1 VRDLNGADPRQFGP
15 YRTLA
20 VLRGAGTTR
29 SYLARGG
36 DGRTV
41 TVTAAEPRLAAV
53 SVFRSRF
60 RQEVA
65 AARLAGP
72 WALPVLD
79 SAPDDPVPWFAS
91 PFTPSLSLAEAVA
104 LAGPLPEPVVRVL
117 GAALAETLERTRT
130 AAGGA
135 FQGLGPEVVLLAADG
150 PRISAFGP
158 LGAATAA
165 AEGPG
170 GGLAVTLGYLT
181 PEQVAGHR
189 AGPPADVF
197 VLGTL
202 LAYAAT
208 GTNPFDANDAGTDPL
223 DADHAG
229 TDPADADHA
238 GTGHAGTDHA
248 GVRPVAGDVSRSAA
262 RHRAAERI
270 AHQEP
275 DLASVPEELRPVL
288 ARCLAKDPA
297 QRPEPSVLAAVLA
310 PSGAAAAMSAGW
322 LPARLTAALAEQA
335 SAVLGLEA
343 RKDREEAVPAVPA
356 TPTVPDASPAAAT
369 GASPA
374 PEAGTAGE
382 RGTAPARPTTRRVAN
397 LDRRALLTGVL
408 SGAAGLALGGGVT
421 AWATDDRSRPAA
433 AKKPAARKP
442 HEPVPGVPP
451 AALWAYDM
459 PDTMLFGSPALHGD
473 VLLVPGDSLV
483 ALDVRT
489 GRELWR
495 RKEPLDLAAHPSRV
509 DDELLVVLGV
519 QGLLWRSVK
528 NGARR
533 HKVPYEQLLEAGE
546 DMHSPEL
553 VARDGAVVWFRGN
566 VEKTAGTG
574 TKTDG
579 ADEKTR
585 TLFAYDVV
593 RREPLWRRPLAEN
606 EYLAWAAPHRDLLVS
621 WRDAPRPKDKKERK
635 KRPEGL
641 QEFFAL
647 DRASGREVWARTI
660 GGLTGT
666 ALLALSGTGTL
677 YASQDKELRAYEL
690 LTGRELWRNPHK
702 SPYGAC
708 GWPVL
713 TEDTLYVADSGTTVY
728 ALDPVSGRQQ
738 WSRGTGFLDGTGA
751 PPSVAVSA
759 SGATALSFDA
769 VQVTAFATANGERL
783 WKFQAV
789 GEQDGGGLEPYELL
803 TVDGICVVRYGRY
816 FYGVPVE

>member
-1 VRDLNGADPRQFGP
+1 M
-15 YRTLA
+15 
-20 VLRGAGTTR
+20 RGAGTTR

-36 DGRTV
+36 GGRTV
-41 TVTAAEPRLAAV
+41 TVTAAEPRLATV

-130 AAGGA
+130 AVGGA

-189 AGPPADVF
+189 PGPPADVF

-208 GTNPFDANDAGTDPL
+208 GTNPFGANDAGTDSP
-223 DADHAG
+223 DADH
-229 TDPADADHA
+229 TDHA
-238 GTGHAGTDHA
+238 DHA
-248 GVRPVAGDVSRSAA
+248 GVRPVAGDVSRGAA

-275 DLASVPEELRPVL
+275 DLASVPEELRAVL

-297 QRPEPSVLAAVLA
+297 RRPEPSVLAAVLA
-310 PSGAAAAMSAGW
+310 PSGAAASVSAGW

-335 SAVLGLEA
+335 SAVLALEE
-343 RKDREEAVPAVPA
+343 RKDREEAAPAVPA
-356 TPTVPDASPAAAT
+356 TPTVPDASPAAAAGAGPASGT
-369 GASPA
+369 GP
-374 PEAGTAGE
+374 AGE
-382 RGTAPARPTTRRVAN
+382 RGAAPARPTTRRVAN
-397 LDRRALLTGVL
+397 LDRRTLLTGVL

-421 AWATDDRSRPAA
+421 AWATDDRPRPAA
-433 AKKPAARKP
+433 ARNPAARKP

-451 AALWAYDM
+451 TALWAYDM
-459 PDTMLFGSPALHGD
+459 PDTLLFGSPALHGD
-473 VLLVPGDSLV
+473 VLLLPGDSLT

-495 RKEPLDLAAHPSRV
+495 RKEPLDLAAHPLRV

-553 VARDGAVVWFRGN
+553 VARDGAVVWFRGT

-579 ADEKTR
+579 TDGKTR

-606 EYLAWAAPHRDLLVS
+606 EYVAWAAPHRDLLVS
-621 WRDAPRPKDKKERK
+621 CRDAPRPKDRRK
-635 KRPEGL
+635 RRKQPEGL

-660 GGLTGT
+660 GGLTIS
-666 ALLALSGTGTL
+666 ASCALSGTGTL
-677 YASQDKELRAYEL
+677 YAAQDREVRAYEL
-690 LTGRELWRNPHK
+690 RTGRELWRRRHENPHGV
-702 SPYGAC
+702 YGM
-708 GWPVL
+708 PVL
-713 TEDTLYVADSGTTVY
+713 TGDTLYVADNDPTVY
-728 ALDPVSGRQQ
+728 ALDPADGRKR
-738 WSRGTGFLDGTGA
+738 WSRGTGFLAGSGA

-759 SGATALSFDA
+759 SGATALSLDA
-769 VQVTAFATANGERL
+769 VQVTAFTTANGERL

-789 GEQDGGGLEPYELL
+789 GEQDTGGLEPYELL
-803 TVDGICVVRYGRY
+803 TVDGICVVQYGRY

>member
-1 VRDLNGADPRQFGP
+1 MRDLNGADPRQFGP

-20 VLRGAGTTR
+20 VLREAGTTR
-29 SYLARGG
+29 GYLARGD

-41 TVTAAEPRLAAV
+41 TVTAAKPRLAAV
-53 SVFRSRF
+53 PVFRRRF
-60 RQEVA
+60 RQELAA

-72 WALPVLD
+72 WAQPVLD

-91 PFTPSLSLAEAVA
+91 PFVPSLPLAEAVA
-104 LAGPLPEPVVRVL
+104 LAGPLPEPVVRAL
-117 GAALAETLERTRT
+117 GAALAETLERTRA
-130 AAGGA
+130 AAGEA

-165 AEGPG
+165 TEGPG
-170 GGLAVTLGYLT
+170 GGLSVTLGYLT

-189 AGPPADVF
+189 PGPPADVF

-208 GTNPFDANDAGTDPL
+208 GTDPFDADPVGADPL
-223 DADHAG
+223 DAD
-229 TDPADADHA
+229 PADA
-238 GTGHAGTDHA
+238 
-248 GVRPVAGDVSRSAA
+248 RPVAGDVSRSAA
-262 RHRAAERI
+262 RHRAAQRI

-275 DLASVPEELRPVL
+275 DLASVPEGLRPVL

-297 QRPEPSVLAAVLA
+297 RRPEPSVLAAVLA
-310 PSGAAAAMSAGW
+310 PSGAAAAVDAGR

-335 SAVLGLEA
+335 SAVLGLETREDRDD
-343 RKDREEAVPAVPA
+343 RKGAVPAVPA
-356 TPTVPDASPAAAT
+356 TPTVPDASPASGT
-369 GASPA
+369 
-374 PEAGTAGE
+374 GTAGE
-382 RGTAPARPTTRRVAN
+382 QDLPPALPTTRRAAR
-397 LDRRALLTGVL
+397 LDRRTLLTGAL

-421 AWATDDRSRPAA
+421 AWATDDRPSPDAA
-433 AKKPAARKP
+433 GEPAARKP
-442 HEPVPGVPP
+442 REPVPGVPP

-459 PDTMLFGSPALHGD
+459 PDTLLYGSPSLHGD
-473 VLLVPGDSLV
+473 VLLLPGDSLV

-495 RKEPLDLAAHPSRV
+495 RREPVDLASHPVRV

-528 NGARR
+528 DGARR
-533 HKVPYEQLLEAGE
+533 HKVPYGQLLETGE
-546 DMHSPEL
+546 DMAGPEL
-553 VARDGAVVWFRGN
+553 VARDGAVVWFKGT

-579 ADEKTR
+579 TDGKTR

-606 EYLAWAAPHRDLLVS
+606 EYVTWAVPHRGLLVS
-621 WRDAPRPKDKKERK
+621 WRDAPRPKDEKARR

-647 DRASGREVWARTI
+647 DRASGREAWARTI
-660 GGLTGT
+660 GDLTVS
-666 ALLALSGTGTL
+666 ASCALSGTGTL
-677 YASQDKELRAYEL
+677 YAAQDRELRAYEL
-690 LTGRELWRNPHK
+690 RTGRELWRRRHENPHGA
-702 SPYGAC
+702 YGM
-708 GWPVL
+708 PVL
-713 TEDTLYVADSGTTVY
+713 AGDTLYVADNDPTVY
-728 ALDPVSGRQQ
+728 ALDPDGGRQR
-738 WSRGTGFLDGTGA
+738 WSRGTGFLAGTGA

-759 SGATALSFDA
+759 SGATALSLDA
-769 VQVTAFATANGERL
+769 VQVTAFAAASGERL

-789 GEQDGGGLEPYELL
+789 GEQDTGGLDPYGLL
-803 TVDGICVVRYGRY
+803 TVEGICVVRYGRS

>member
-1 VRDLNGADPRQFGP
+1 MRDLNGADPRRFGP

-20 VLRGAGTTR
+20 VLREAGTTR

-60 RQEVA
+60 RQELAA

-72 WALPVLD
+72 WAQPVLD

-104 LAGPLPEPVVRVL
+104 LTGPLPEPVVRAL
-117 GAALAETLERTRT
+117 GAALAETLERTRA

-189 AGPPADVF
+189 PGPPADVF

-208 GTNPFDANDAGTDPL
+208 GTNPFDANDAGADPL

-229 TDPADADHA
+229 TDPADTGPAGADHSGA
-238 GTGHAGTDHA
+238 
-248 GVRPVAGDVSRSAA
+248 RPVAGDVSGSAA

-270 AHQEP
+270 ARQEP

-310 PSGAAAAMSAGW
+310 PSGAAAAVSAGR

-343 RKDREEAVPAVPA
+343 REDRDDREEAVPAVPA

-374 PEAGTAGE
+374 SEAGPAGE
-382 RGTAPARPTTRRVAN
+382 RDVPPARPTTRRAAGP
-397 LDRRALLTGVL
+397 DRRALLTGVL

-421 AWATDDRSRPAA
+421 AWATDDRPRPAA
-433 AKKPAARKP
+433 TGKPAARKP
-442 HEPVPGVPP
+442 REPVPGVPP

-459 PDTMLFGSPALHGD
+459 PDTLFYGSPALHGD
-473 VLLVPGDSLV
+473 VLLLPGDSLV

-495 RKEPLDLAAHPSRV
+495 RKEPVDNASHPVRV

-528 NGARR
+528 DGARR
-533 HKVPYEQLLEAGE
+533 HKVPYGQLLETGE
-546 DMHSPEL
+546 DMSSTHL
-553 VARDGAVVWFRGN
+553 VARDGAVVWFKGN
-566 VEKTAGTG
+566 VEKAAGAGTR
-574 TKTDG
+574 TDG
-579 ADEKTR
+579 ADEKTI

-593 RREPLWRRPLAEN
+593 RREPLWRRPLAEH
-606 EYLAWAAPHRDLLVS
+606 EYVAWALPHRGLLVS
-621 WRDAPRPKDKKERK
+621 SRDAPRPRDAKARK
-635 KRPEGL
+635 KQPEGL
-641 QEFFAL
+641 QEFYTL
-647 DRASGREVWARTI
+647 DRASGEEVWARTI
-660 GGLTGT
+660 DDLTVGSLPT
-666 ALLALSGTGTL
+666 LSGTGTL
-677 YASQDKELRAYEL
+677 YAAQDRELRAYEL
-690 LTGRELWRNPHK
+690 RTGRELWRMRHA
-702 SPYGAC
+702 SPDGRYGE
-708 GWPVL
+708 PVL
-713 TEDTLYVADSGTTVY
+713 TGDTLYVADNDQVVY

-738 WSRGTGFLDGTGA
+738 WSRKTGFLDGVDS

-759 SGATALSFDA
+759 SGAAVLSLDA
-769 VQVTAFATANGERL
+769 VQVTAFAAASGERL

-789 GEQDGGGLEPYELL
+789 GEQDTGGLEPYGLL
-803 TVDGICVVRYGRY
+803 TVDGICVVRYGRS

>member
-1 VRDLNGADPRQFGP
+1 VRELNGADPRQFGP

-20 VLRGAGTTR
+20 VLREAGTTR
-29 SYLARGG
+29 GYLARGD

-53 SVFRSRF
+53 PVFRRRF
-60 RQEVA
+60 RQELA
-65 AARLAGP
+65 TAARLAGP
-72 WALPVLD
+72 WAQPVLA

-91 PFTPSLSLAEAVA
+91 PFVPSLPLTEAVA
-104 LAGPLPEPVVRVL
+104 LAGPLPEPVVRAV
-117 GAALAETLERTRT
+117 GAALAETLERTRA

-170 GGLAVTLGYLT
+170 GGLSVTLGYLT

-189 AGPPADVF
+189 PGPPADVF

-208 GTNPFDANDAGTDPL
+208 GTNPFDTDPAGTGPL
-223 DADHAG
+223 DADPAG
-229 TDPADADHA
+229 TNHADADPTDARPADADPADA
-238 GTGHAGTDHA
+238 
-248 GVRPVAGDVSRSAA
+248 RPAAGDVSPSAA

-270 AHQEP
+270 AHREP
-275 DLASVPEELRPVL
+275 DLASVPEGLRPVL

-297 QRPEPSVLAAVLA
+297 RRPEPSVLAAVLA
-310 PSGAAAAMSAGW
+310 PSGAAAAVDASP

-343 RKDREEAVPAVPA
+343 REDRDDRKGAVPAVPAA
-356 TPTVPDASPAAAT
+356 TPTVPDASPA
-369 GASPA
+369 
-374 PEAGTAGE
+374 PEAGPAGE
-382 RGTAPARPTTRRVAN
+382 QDAPPVRSPARRPAR
-397 LDRRALLTGVL
+397 LDRRTLLTGAL

-421 AWATDDRSRPAA
+421 AWATDDRPSPAA
-433 AKKPAARKP
+433 AGNPAARKP
-442 HEPVPGVPP
+442 REPVPGIPP

-459 PDTMLFGSPALHGD
+459 PDTPLYGSPALHGD
-473 VLLVPGDSLV
+473 VLLLPGDSLV

-489 GRELWR
+489 GKELWR
-495 RKEPLDLAAHPSRV
+495 RREPMDLASHPMRA

-528 NGARR
+528 DGARR
-533 HKVPYEQLLEAGE
+533 HKVPYEQILETGE
-546 DMHSPEL
+546 DMAGPEL
-553 VARDGAVVWFRGN
+553 VARDGAVVWFKGT

-579 ADEKTR
+579 TDGKTR

-593 RREPLWRRPLAEN
+593 RREPLWRRPLAEH
-606 EYLAWAAPHRDLLVS
+606 EYAAWAVPHRGLLVS
-621 WRDAPRPKDKKERK
+621 WRDAPRPKDEKARK

-647 DRASGREVWARTI
+647 DRASGREAWARTI
-660 GGLTGT
+660 GGLTIS
-666 ALLALSGTGTL
+666 ASCALSGTGTL
-677 YASQDKELRAYEL
+677 YAAQGRELRAYEL
-690 LTGRELWRNPHK
+690 RTGRELWRRRHRNPH
-702 SPYGAC
+702 SAYGM
-708 GWPVL
+708 PVL
-713 TEDTLYVADSGTTVY
+713 TGDTLYVADNDPVVY
-728 ALDPVSGRQQ
+728 ALDPADGRQR
-738 WSRGTGFLDGTGA
+738 WSRGTGFLAGSGA
-751 PPSVAVSA
+751 PSSVAVSA
-759 SGATALSFDA
+759 SGATALSLDA
-769 VQVTAFATANGERL
+769 VQVTAFTAASGERL

-789 GEQDGGGLEPYELL
+789 GEQDSGGLDPYELL
-803 TVDGICVVRYGRY
+803 TAEGICVVRYGRS

>member
-1 VRDLNGADPRQFGP
+1 MRELNGADPRQFGP
-15 YRTLA
+15 YRALA
-20 VLRGAGTTR
+20 VLREAGTTR

-65 AARLAGP
+65 AAARLAGP
-72 WALPVLD
+72 WAQPVLA

-104 LAGPLPEPVVRVL
+104 LTGPLPEPVVRAL
-117 GAALAETLERTRT
+117 GAALAETLERTRA

-189 AGPPADVF
+189 PGPPADVF

-202 LAYAAT
+202 LAYAVT
-208 GTNPFDANDAGTDPL
+208 GTNPFDANDTGTGPAGADPSGTAHADANLASADHTGTDPVG
-223 DADHAG
+223 ADHA
-229 TDPADADHA
+229 DA
-238 GTGHAGTDHA
+238 
-248 GVRPVAGDVSRSAA
+248 RPVAGDVSGSAA

-275 DLASVPEELRPVL
+275 DLASVSEELRPVL

-310 PSGAAAAMSAGW
+310 PSGAAAAVSAGR

-343 RKDREEAVPAVPA
+343 REDREGREEAVPAVPA
-356 TPTVPDASPAAAT
+356 TPTVPDAGPAGGR
-369 GASPA
+369 GAP
-374 PEAGTAGE
+374 
-382 RGTAPARPTTRRVAN
+382 PARPTTRRAAGP
-397 LDRRALLTGVL
+397 DRRALLTGVL

-421 AWATDDRSRPAA
+421 AWATDDRPRPAA
-433 AKKPAARKP
+433 SGEPAARKP
-442 HEPVPGVPP
+442 REPVPGVPP

-459 PDTMLFGSPALHGD
+459 PDTMFYGSPALHGD
-473 VLLVPGDSLV
+473 VLLLPGDSLV

-489 GRELWR
+489 GKELWR
-495 RKEPLDLAAHPSRV
+495 RREPVDLASHPVRV
-509 DDELLVVLGV
+509 DDDLLVVLGV

-528 NGARR
+528 DGARR
-533 HKVPYEQLLEAGE
+533 HKVPYDQLLETGEHMAGP
-546 DMHSPEL
+546 DL
-553 VARDGAVVWFRGN
+553 VARDGAVVWFKGH
-566 VEKTAGTG
+566 VEKAAGAG

-579 ADEKTR
+579 ADEKTL

-606 EYLAWAAPHRDLLVS
+606 EHAAWAVPHRGLLVS
-621 WRDAPRPKDKKERK
+621 SRDAPRPRDAKARK
-635 KRPEGL
+635 KQPEGL

-660 GGLTGT
+660 GDLTIG
-666 ALLALSGTGTL
+666 ASLVLSGTGTL
-677 YASQDKELRAYEL
+677 YAAQDRELRAYEPR
-690 LTGRELWRNPHK
+690 TGRELWRMRHPR
-702 SPYGAC
+702 PDGRYGE
-708 GWPVL
+708 PVL
-713 TEDTLYVADSGTTVY
+713 TEDTLYVADADPTVY

-738 WSRGTGFLDGTGA
+738 WSRGTGFLGEGA

-759 SGATALSFDA
+759 SGAAALSLDA
-769 VQVTAFATANGERL
+769 VQVTAFAAASGERL

-789 GEQDGGGLEPYELL
+789 GEQDTGGLEPYELL
-803 TVDGICVVRYGRY
+803 TVDGICVVRYGRS

>member
-1 VRDLNGADPRQFGP
+1 MRALNGADPRRFGP

-41 TVTAAEPRLAAV
+41 TVTAAKPRLAAV
-53 SVFRSRF
+53 SVFRGRF
-60 RQEVA
+60 RQELAA

-72 WALPVLD
+72 WAQPVLD

-91 PFTPSLSLAEAVA
+91 PFTPSLSLAEAVT
-104 LAGPLPEPVVRVL
+104 LAGPLPEPVVRAL
-117 GAALAETLERTRT
+117 GAALAETLERTRA

-135 FQGLGPEVVLLAADG
+135 FQGLGPEVVLLSADG

-189 AGPPADVF
+189 PGPPADVF

-208 GTNPFDANDAGTDPL
+208 GTNPFDA
-223 DADHAG
+223 DHA
-229 TDPADADHA
+229 DA
-238 GTGHAGTDHA
+238 
-248 GVRPVAGDVSRSAA
+248 RPVAGDVSEDVPGSAA

-310 PSGAAAAMSAGW
+310 PSGAAAAVSAGR

-343 RKDREEAVPAVPA
+343 REDQDDRDDRDDREEAVPAVPA
-356 TPTVPDASPAAAT
+356 TPTVPDAGPA
-369 GASPA
+369 S
-374 PEAGTAGE
+374 EAGPAGE
-382 RGTAPARPTTRRVAN
+382 QDVPPARPATRRAAGP
-397 LDRRALLTGVL
+397 DRRALLTGVL

-421 AWATDDRSRPAA
+421 AWATDDRPRPAA
-433 AKKPAARKP
+433 AGEPAARKP
-442 HEPVPGVPP
+442 RAPVPGAPP

-459 PDTMLFGSPALHGD
+459 PDTTFYGSPALHGD
-473 VLLVPGDSLV
+473 VLLLPGDSLV
-483 ALDVRT
+483 AVDVRT
-489 GRELWR
+489 GKELWR
-495 RKEPLDLAAHPSRV
+495 RKEPSGLASHPVRV
-509 DDELLVVLGV
+509 DDELLVVLDV

-528 NGARR
+528 DGARR
-533 HKVPYEQLLEAGE
+533 HKVPYGQLLEAGE
-546 DMHSPEL
+546 DMHSAEL
-553 VARDGAVVWFRGN
+553 VARDGAVVWFKGD
-566 VEKTAGTG
+566 VEKEAGTG
-574 TKTDG
+574 TKTGG
-579 ADEKTR
+579 ADAKTH

-606 EYLAWAAPHRDLLVS
+606 EYASWTAPHRGLLVS
-621 WRDAPRPKDKKERK
+621 SRDAPRPEDAKARK

-660 GGLTGT
+660 GDLTIGAWFT
-666 ALLALSGTGTL
+666 LSGTGTL
-677 YASQDKELRAYEL
+677 YAAQDRELRAYEL
-690 LTGRELWRNPHK
+690 RTGRELWRMRHPR
-702 SPYGAC
+702 PDGGYGE
-708 GWPVL
+708 PVL
-713 TEDTLYVADSGTTVY
+713 AGDTLYVADADPTVY

-738 WSRGTGFLDGTGA
+738 WSRGTGFLAGTGA
-751 PPSVAVSA
+751 SPSVAVSA
-759 SGATALSFDA
+759 SGAAVLSLDA
-769 VQVTAFATANGERL
+769 VQVTAFAAASGERL

-789 GEQDGGGLEPYELL
+789 GEQDTGGLEPYELL
-803 TVDGICVVRYGRY
+803 TADGICVVRYGRS

>member
-1 VRDLNGADPRQFGP
+1 MRALNGADPRRFGP

-20 VLRGAGTTR
+20 VLREAGTTR
-29 SYLARGG
+29 GYLARGD

-41 TVTAAEPRLAAV
+41 TVTAAKPRLAAV
-53 SVFRSRF
+53 PVFRGRF
-60 RQEVA
+60 RQEVAA

-72 WALPVLD
+72 WAQPVLD

-91 PFTPSLSLAEAVA
+91 PFVPSLSLAEAVA
-104 LAGPLPEPVVRVL
+104 LAGPLPEPVVRAL
-117 GAALAETLERTRT
+117 GAALAEMLERTR
-130 AAGGA
+130 AATGGA

-189 AGPPADVF
+189 PGPPADVF

-208 GTNPFDANDAGTDPL
+208 GTNPFD
-223 DADHAG
+223 
-229 TDPADADHA
+229 
-238 GTGHAGTDHA
+238 TDHA
-248 GVRPVAGDVSRSAA
+248 GADHTDARPVAGDVPGDVSGDAPGSAA

-297 QRPEPSVLAAVLA
+297 RRPEPAVLAAVLA
-310 PSGAAAAMSAGW
+310 PSGAAAAVSAGR

-343 RKDREEAVPAVPA
+343 REDQDDREGREKAVPAVPA
-356 TPTVPDASPAAAT
+356 TPTVPDASPAA
-369 GASPA
+369 
-374 PEAGTAGE
+374 EAGPAGG
-382 RGTAPARPTTRRVAN
+382 RGAAPDRPTTRRAAGP
-397 LDRRALLTGVL
+397 DRRTLLTGVL

-421 AWATDDRSRPAA
+421 AWATDDRPRPAA
-433 AKKPAARKP
+433 AGEPTARKP
-442 HEPVPGVPP
+442 RVPVPGAPP

-459 PDTMLFGSPALHGD
+459 PDTTFYGSPALHGD
-473 VLLVPGDSLV
+473 VLLLPGDSLV

-495 RKEPLDLAAHPSRV
+495 RKEPVDLASHPVRV
-509 DDELLVVLGV
+509 DDGLLVVLGV

-533 HKVPYEQLLEAGE
+533 HKVPYEQLLETGE
-546 DMHSPEL
+546 DMTSTHL
-553 VARDGAVVWFRGN
+553 VARDGAVVLFWGI
-566 VEKTAGTG
+566 VEKAAGAG

-579 ADEKTR
+579 SDEQT
-585 TLFAYDVV
+585 TNLFAYDVV
-593 RREPLWRRPLAEN
+593 RREPLWRKPLAEH
-606 EYLAWAAPHRDLLVS
+606 EHVAWALPHRGLLVS
-621 WRDAPRPKDKKERK
+621 SRDAPRPRDAKARK
-635 KRPEGL
+635 KQPEGL
-641 QEFFAL
+641 QEFYAL

-660 GGLTGT
+660 DDLTVGSLPT
-666 ALLALSGTGTL
+666 LSGTGTL
-677 YASQDKELRAYEL
+677 YTAQDRELRAYEMR
-690 LTGRELWRNPHK
+690 TGRELWRMRHA
-702 SPYGAC
+702 SPDGRYGE
-708 GWPVL
+708 PVL
-713 TEDTLYVADSGTTVY
+713 TGDTLYVADNDQVVY

-738 WSRGTGFLDGTGA
+738 WSRETGYLDGIGS

-759 SGATALSFDA
+759 SGATVLSLDA
-769 VQVTAFATANGERL
+769 VQVTAFAAASGERL

-789 GEQDGGGLEPYELL
+789 GEQDTGGLEPYELL
-803 TVDGICVVRYGRY
+803 AVDGICVVRYDKS